1 MSGTDDQ
8 RGPGDDR
15 RGANDHRRGPGD
27 GRRSTGGDRRVTDN
41 EWRDAGGAADEETPG
56 QGVPLSDEAFARG
69 IPKAELHLHI
79 EGTLEPELMLALGA
93 RNGVRVPY
101 ADADEARAAYRFA
114 DLRAFLHLYYRS
126 TAVLLRERDFFELTA
141 AYLRHAQAD
150 GTRHVEIFFDPQSH
164 LERGV
169 PFTAVLDGIAA
180 ALAEG
185 ERTLGIS
192 SRLIMC
198 FLRDES
204 PRSALEVLEL
214 ALPFRDRIAGVGLD
228 SAEVGHPPSEFA
240 EVFAAAREAGFVTVA
255 HAGEEGPAA
264 YVAEAL
270 DLLAVRR
277 IDHGVRAIDDAA
289 LVARLRREH
298 ITLTMCPLSNLRLGV
313 VTDLAAHPLKRLLE
327 AGVPV
332 TVNSDDPAYFGGYLV
347 DNYLAA
353 STALGLSRD
362 DVADLARN
370 SVTGSLLSAARKTEL
385 LAEIDSFVAGARG

>member
-1 MSGTDDQ
+1 MSGA
-8 RGPGDDR
+8 GEK
-15 RGANDHRRGPGD
+15 AC
-27 GRRSTGGDRRVTDN
+27 GR
-41 EWRDAGGAADEETPG
+41 
-56 QGVPLSDEAFARG
+56 GVPLSDEAFARG

-79 EGTLEPELMLALGA
+79 EGTLEPELLLALGA
-93 RNGVRVPY
+93 RNGVHVPY

-164 LERGV
+164 LDRGV
-169 PFTAVLDGIAA
+169 PFAAVIDGIAA

-204 PRSALEVLEL
+204 PRSALDVLEQARL
-214 ALPFRDRIAGVGLD
+214 YRDVIAGVGLD
-228 SAEVGHPPSEFA
+228 SAEVGHPPAEFA
-240 EVFAAAREAGFVTVA
+240 EVFAAARKAGFVTVA
-255 HAGEEGPAA
+255 HAGEEGPAS
-264 YVAEAL
+264 YVTEAL

-277 IDHGVRAIDDAA
+277 IDHGVRAIDDDA
-289 LVARLRREH
+289 LVARLRRERV
-298 ITLTMCPLSNLRLGV
+298 TLTMCPLSNLRLGV
-313 VTDLAAHPLKRLLE
+313 VADLAAHPLKRLLE
-327 AGVPV
+327 AGAAV
-332 TVNSDDPAYFGGYLV
+332 TINSDDPAYFGGYLV

-353 STALGLSRD
+353 GAALGLSRGD
-362 DVADLARN
+362 IASLARN
-370 SVTGSLLSAARKTEL
+370 SITGSLLAAERKAEL
-385 LAEIDSFVAGARG
+385 LAEIDAFVAAAGG